1 MAGCPY
7 HTRMGEMTSQLERLV
22 HSPAGAAL
30 VVVSVALTLLAMVA
44 SSLRTLGGLYRH
56 FIRGG
61 RNLRQYGEWAVV
73 TGATD
78 GIGKAYAEAL
88 AKQRLRLVLI
98 SRTASRLE
106 EEAKAITDKFGVEV
120 RVVAADLTST
130 DPAVFSRIQEALKP
144 LDVGILVNNAGMSYP
159 HPEYMHVVGDEDIK
173 NIVNLNVLSLSKLCR
188 IVLGGMKERGRGL
201 IVNVGSGAATAI
213 PSGPLLAV
221 YTASKAYVDAL
232 SRSLD
237 HEYREFG
244 VRVQNQAPLFV
255 ATKMSKIRRAR
266 IDAPTPEVWAAA
278 AVRAMGYETVF
289 FPYWFHAL
297 QAAAVK
303 LLPASLVQYQVMQI
317 HRSLRRAAYRKKSK
331 AAAELLRARSGNEA
345 GEAPA
350 PTANGVKKDD

>member
-1 MAGCPY
+1 MCAGLAHRVAHACSPLSPPAAMC
-7 HTRMGEMTSQLERLV
+7 TASSW
-22 HSPAGAAL
+22 HSPAQGGSPLPL
-30 VVVSVALTLLAMVA
+30 V
-44 SSLRTLGGLYRH
+44 
-56 FIRGG
+56 
-61 RNLRQYGEWAVV
+61 
-73 TGATD
+73 
-78 GIGKAYAEAL
+78 
-88 AKQRLRLVLI
+88 
-98 SRTASRLE
+98 
-106 EEAKAITDKFGVEV
+106 
-120 RVVAADLTST
+120 
-130 DPAVFSRIQEALKP
+130 
-144 LDVGILVNNAGMSYP
+144 P
-159 HPEYMHVVGDEDIK
+159 HPCPQ
-173 NIVNLNVLSLSKLCR
+173 LCR

-221 YTASKAYVDAL
+221 YTASKVGERGCPLVAVG
-232 SRSLD
+232 RSLAQRV
-237 HEYREFG
+237 ELASWPCPATAFPFRTRISNPNLPTQTTPPPPRRTWMLSVGRWTTNTASSACACRTRRPSLSPPRCPRSGEQRG
-244 VRVQNQAPLFV
+244 VLGGGFVVVCGFIGWVPMVCTRRGSPL
-255 ATKMSKIRRAR
+255 AITTACKGLACRGRHGHPLPRRRAR